1 VPEEQRGEEM
11 AMSTNPATG
20 IVRRKSKHLFDET
33 AALLKQALQ
42 QRGVALFAVID
53 HSGEAAK
60 VGLVM
65 PPTQLFIFGNPR
77 AGTPVMIAAPSSALD
92 LPLKILISQDEQG
105 VWLDYDSPAYL
116 QTRHGIP
123 AALIGNLAAVD
134 AIAASLGE

>member
-1 VPEEQRGEEM
+1 
-11 AMSTNPATG
+11 MSTNPATG

-65 PPTQLFIFGNPR
+65 PPTQLFGNPR